1 MQPDLHSLYVPIPA
15 WLSACFAL
23 LVILLV
29 AGIYYAVRHVAKKRA
44 SYLLLGCLLWLSFL
58 YFLAQNSFF
67 LKLNAV
73 PPRFLM
79 AVLPPVFLITSVFTA
94 RKGRQLMDGLS
105 LRHLTWVHTIR
116 IGVELL
122 LFQLFVVGQIPQ
134 IMTFEGQ
141 NWDILAGLTAPIMVL
156 MIFRQKKWS
165 PQALLWWNIIALGL
179 LINIVT
185 TAVLSA
191 PFPFQQVGFEQPNVG
206 VLKPAFIWLPGFVVP
221 VVLFSHLAAIRRLWR
236 S

>member
-15 WLSACFAL
+15 GLSVCFAL

-29 AGIYYAVRHVAKKRA
+29 ASIYYAVRHVAKKRA
-44 SYLLLGCLLWLSFL
+44 SYLLLGCLLWLSLLFT
-58 YFLAQNSFF
+58 LAQNSFF
-67 LKLNAV
+67 LELNAV

-79 AVLPPVFLITSVFTA
+79 AVLPPVFLITSVFIA
-94 RKGRQLMDGLS
+94 RKGRQFMDGLS
-105 LRHLTWVHTIR
+105 LRHLTWVHTVR

-122 LFQLFVVGQIPQ
+122 LFQLFVVGQIPK
-134 IMTFEGQ
+134 IMTFEGR
-141 NWDILAGLTAPIMVL
+141 NWDILAGLTAPMMVF
-156 MIFRQKKWS
+156 MVFQQKKWS
-165 PQALLWWNIIALGL
+165 PKALLWWNIVALGL
-179 LINIVT
+179 LITIVA

-206 VLKPAFIWLPGFVVP
+206 VLKPTFIWLPGFVVP

-236 S
+236 